1 MAGLILAKSQSS
13 RLTSKNILDFHGKPM
28 FLVNV
33 EKCLRVFDDVYV
45 SSDSEEILKITKDA
59 GAKPILRG
67 VELCG
72 DTPNIPVYRHAIEQ
86 MGDVDGIVAVQA
98 NSPTIPAEIIRRTK
112 KYMEEG
118 VEEIMTAHDDGT
130 LYGSVWAIS
139 KKRLEKYKDFYK
151 PEPLLLIFDDSID
164 IHTSQDYEKALKRYN

>member
-1 MAGLILAKSQSS
+1 MTKLKKSKKMVKLAGLILAKSQSS

-86 MGDVDGIVAVQA
+86 MGDVDGKLEC
-98 NSPTIPAEIIRRTK
+98 SEYLHII
-112 KYMEEG
+112 
-118 VEEIMTAHDDGT
+118 
-130 LYGSVWAIS
+130 
-139 KKRLEKYKDFYK
+139 
-151 PEPLLLIFDDSID
+151 
-164 IHTSQDYEKALKRYN
+164 

>member
-1 MAGLILAKSQSS
+1 
-13 RLTSKNILDFHGKPM
+13 M

-112 KYMEEG
+112 K
-118 VEEIMTAHDDGT
+118 
-130 LYGSVWAIS
+130 
-139 KKRLEKYKDFYK
+139 
-151 PEPLLLIFDDSID
+151 
-164 IHTSQDYEKALKRYN
+164 